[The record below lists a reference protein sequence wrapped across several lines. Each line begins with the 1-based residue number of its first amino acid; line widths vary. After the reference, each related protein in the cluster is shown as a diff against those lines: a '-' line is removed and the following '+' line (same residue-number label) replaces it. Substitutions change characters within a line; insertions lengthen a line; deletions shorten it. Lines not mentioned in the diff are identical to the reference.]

1 MDGWMDGWWLK
12 KILGWRSTWGRV
24 GGRSNFFRSLRP
36 SLSKGSWTC
45 WTWSICPG
53 KSVEHVTSTEGK
65 HTLSK
70 YWGSNSTSPWLSWK
84 WIQFVFIAIINQRIY
99 FLFIRE
105 FILPHSMFGVGLHE
119 SLRWRLVG
127 IFQQPCLWYWYQTP
141 GQGNYFR
148 ERKLLH
154 LRSSVI
160 PTWKEMRLADPGS
173 TRVPLCPTRGRSR
186 LPERATIRPSAFL

>member
-1 MDGWMDGWWLK
+1 MKSVGGKTGTYVVTKFLRSQRGSRVYSLVQIIFAASPWSWHFLGEGRFSNQTSCYLHAGQTFPYTAFVADILVSPDGWMDGWWLK

-99 FLFIRE
+99 FFI
-105 FILPHSMFGVGLHE
+105 
-119 SLRWRLVG
+119 
-127 IFQQPCLWYWYQTP
+127 YQRI
-141 GQGNYFR
+141 YF
-148 ERKLLH
+148 
-154 LRSSVI
+154 
-160 PTWKEMRLADPGS
+160 TA
-173 TRVPLCPTRGRSR
+173 
-186 LPERATIRPSAFL
+186 

>member
-1 MDGWMDGWWLK
+1 MDGWWLK

-84 WIQFVFIAIINQRIY
+84 WIQLVFYQPENLFYRIACSESDSMRVSVDVWLEFFNSLVCGIGTKHLGKEIISE
-99 FLFIRE
+99 RE
-105 FILPHSMFGVGLHE
+105 NLAYRLYVINTE
-119 SLRWRLVG
+119 SLFSNCWIDCYLWRKR
-127 IFQQPCLWYWYQTP
+127 Y
-141 GQGNYFR
+141 
-148 ERKLLH
+148 
-154 LRSSVI
+154 
-160 PTWKEMRLADPGS
+160 
-173 TRVPLCPTRGRSR
+173 
-186 LPERATIRPSAFL
+186 